1 MTKKGTVFERVRN
14 LASAALLV
22 AGIAGLAAPDAQAQ
36 YYRRHRTQPR
46 RVYVNP
52 YSHYPGYTT
61 NNLYARAQQQGYS
74 DGYAR
79 GRYDRSIGQR
89 TPRPQGHGA
98 FQYGLN
104 GWTRELGSTG
114 IYREYYRQSFVRGYQ
129 DGFYGRR

>member
-1 MTKKGTVFERVRN
+1 MKGKGTIFERVRN

-36 YYRRHRTQPR
+36 YRRYRTQPR
-46 RVYVNP
+46 RVVVSP

-89 TPRPQGHGA
+89 SLRPQGHGA

-104 GWTRELGSTG
+104 GWTRELGSPSA
-114 IYREYYRQSFVRGYQ
+114 YREYYRQSFVQGYQ
-129 DGFYGRR
+129 AGFYGRR